1 MEITSWNCRGLG
13 NPKKSED
20 VKDLLRMES
29 TEILLLQETKIDKDT
44 LLILCKTKWNL
55 NNGIPISAR
64 GTCGGLAT
72 IWSTDKFTLL
82 SSFASQH
89 WIFSE
94 IQFSVSNISIAL
106 FNLYVPVKHVEKKE
120 CWLSLSK
127 FMNSK
132 SLRNIIVAGDLNIIF
147 DLSKKKRRR
156 VG

>member
-1 MEITSWNCRGLG
+1 MQITSWNCRGLG

-44 LLILCKTKWNL
+44 LLFLSKTKWNL
-55 NNGIPISAR
+55 NNGITVSAR

-72 IWSTDKFTLL
+72 ILSTDKFTVL
-82 SSFASQH
+82 SSFTSQH
-89 WIFSE
+89 WNFSE
-94 IQFSVSNISIAL
+94 LQCFVSKISIAL
-106 FNLYVPVKHVEKKE
+106 FDLYVPVNHVEKKD

-127 FMNSK
+127 F
-132 SLRNIIVAGDLNIIF
+132 LDTEYFRNIIVVGDLNIILF
-147 DLSKKKRRR
+147 LVKKRRR